1 MTAYEQLQ
9 ALKNK
14 GNTTVNTNEK
24 PGVHKVLGNV
34 IHASART
41 SERVFTTL
49 DSVREIWTSGRLS
62 VREEV
67 AADIMAIINR

>member
-14 GNTTVNTNEK
+14 GNATVNTNEK
-24 PGVHKVLGNV
+24 PGVHRVIGDA

-41 SERVFTTL
+41 GERVLTTL
-49 DSVREIWTSGRLS
+49 SSVREIWQAGRLS

-67 AADIMAIINR
+67 AADILAIINK